1 MTATRTHDNT
11 LTVADR
17 CDRCGAQ
24 AVTRI
29 RMPSG
34 LELFFCGHHTRAH
47 RAQLDAQALE
57 LLVADIRP
65 EPVASH

>member
-1 MTATRTHDNT
+1 MTATNTHDNT
-11 LTVADR
+11 LTVSDR

-24 AVTRI
+24 ATTRV
-29 RMPSG
+29 RMASG

-47 RAQLDAQALE
+47 RAQLDAQAVQ

-65 EPVASH
+65 EPAVTR